1 MKYRPHQPKGS
12 ILSSFF
18 FKLIRVSRHFFFH
31 SLRFSLSSLL
41 TSVPILFRSYR
52 SSIHVLLIP
61 QFPLFYYSCYN
72 PSGCPYWFSL
82 SSSNVPC
89 SFPPQV
95 LCICCSLYLEHSF
108 LSPNS
113 FNPLLLR
120 LANTSSFSRSLSILH
135 IREATLDSQAKL
147 YPFKHVVPILLKPT
161 TSEISY
167 QVFFFVR
174 L

>member
-1 MKYRPHQPKGS
+1 MTEYVLQVLMRNEIQASPTKRFYIIILFLQTHQS
-12 ILSSFF
+12 LQAFF
-18 FKLIRVSRHFFFH
+18 LPFSPC
-31 SLRFSLSSLL
+31 FSLSSLL

-82 SSSNVPC
+82 SSSNIPC

-95 LCICCSLYLEHSF
+95 LCMCCSLYLEHSF

-135 IREATLDSQAKL
+135 IREATVDSQAVI
-147 YPFKHVVPILLKPT
+147 PF
-161 TSEISY
+161 
-167 QVFFFVR
+167 
-174 L
+174 